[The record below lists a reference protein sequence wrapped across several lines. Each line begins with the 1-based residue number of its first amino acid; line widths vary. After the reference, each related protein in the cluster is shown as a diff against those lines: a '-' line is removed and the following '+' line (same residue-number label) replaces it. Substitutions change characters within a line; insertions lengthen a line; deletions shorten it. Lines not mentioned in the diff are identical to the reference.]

1 MAFHSTC
8 NVVILAF
15 IAHVI
20 TDFCHPFFDLNRP
33 VDNRLRLIKIGNYE

>member
-1 MAFHSTC
+1 MVFHSTC
-8 NVVILAF
+8 NVDIFAF

-33 VDNRLRLIKIGNYE
+33 VDNRLRLIKNDDYE